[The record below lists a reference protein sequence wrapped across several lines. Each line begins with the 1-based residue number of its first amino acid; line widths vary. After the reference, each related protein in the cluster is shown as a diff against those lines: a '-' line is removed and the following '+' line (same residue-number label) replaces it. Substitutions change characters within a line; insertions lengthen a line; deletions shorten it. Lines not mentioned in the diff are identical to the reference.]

1 MTSGHPDLL
10 GPDHDARRRSKSRR
24 WKSFA
29 AVLISLVA
37 LGLLAG
43 AVVIGGQRVF
53 GKLGGAPSDY
63 EGAGTGE
70 VTVVIPPG
78 AGGAKIGQLLA
89 AAGVIK
95 SASAYREAAAAN
107 EKSTKVQPGTYTLR
121 REMKAATA
129 LDMLL
134 DPKNRQRHRVVIAE
148 GLTTKQI
155 LAEVAKKTKIPMAE
169 LQAAAKSGKAL
180 GLPSYAD
187 GKAEGFFFP
196 ATYDLE
202 PGMKA
207 IEVLKKMVDRFKQEE
222 KALDLLAEAD
232 KVGLEPLDVITL
244 ASMIEEETK
253 IKAER
258 AKVSRVIHN
267 RLDAGTRLQIDATV
281 QYALPKPKPVL
292 SAADLKIDS
301 PYNTY
306 LNKGLPPGPIAS
318 PGRASIEAALAPAEG
333 PWLYYVVTDAKTG
346 KHAFTASYTEFI
358 NLKNKAK
365 QDAGG

>member
-1 MTSGHPDLL
+1 MTTSHPDLL
-10 GPDHDARRRSKSRR
+10 GPDYEARKRSKARR

-29 AVLISLVA
+29 AVLISLIA

-43 AVVIGGQRVF
+43 AVVVGGQRVF
-53 GKLGGAPSDY
+53 GKLGGAPDDY
-63 EGAGTGE
+63 EGAGTGQVE
-70 VTVVIPPG
+70 VVIPAG

-89 AAGVIK
+89 DAGVIK
-95 SASAYREAAAAN
+95 SAGAYRDAAAAN
-107 EKSTKVQPGTYTLR
+107 AKSTKVQPGTYTLKKQ
-121 REMKAATA
+121 MSAAAA

-134 DPKNRQRHRVVIAE
+134 DPKSRKRNRVLVPE
-148 GLTTKQI
+148 GKTTKEI
-155 LAEVAKKTKIPMAE
+155 LALVAKATKIPLAE
-169 LQAAAKSGKAL
+169 LQAAARSGKAL
-180 GLPSYAD
+180 GLPGYAD
-187 GKAEGFFFP
+187 GKAEGFLFP

-207 IEVLKKMVDRFKQEE
+207 ADVLKKMVDRYKQEE

-244 ASMIEEETK
+244 ASMIERETR
-253 IKAER
+253 IKGER

-267 RLDAGTRLQIDATV
+267 RLDRGMKLQIDATI
-281 QYALPKPKPVL
+281 QYLLPKQKKAL

-318 PGRASIEAALAPAEG
+318 PGRASIEAALAPADG
-333 PWLYYVVTDAKTG
+333 PWLYYVVTDTDSGAHT
-346 KHAFTASYTEFI
+346 FTESYAEFI

-365 QDAGG
+365 RDAGG